1 MQLIPS
7 ASYSAPTHSHR
18 SDTVVDSLSDKET
31 AKGLPITIGTLVVV
45 MLALIL
51 VSNIL

>member
-1 MQLIPS
+1 MQPIPS

-18 SDTVVDSLSDKET
+18 SDTVDSLSDKET
-31 AKGLPITIGTLVVV
+31 AKGLAITIGTLVVV

>member
-1 MQLIPS
+1 MS
-7 ASYSAPTHSHR
+7 
-18 SDTVVDSLSDKET
+18 SLSDRET
-31 AKGLPITIGTLVVV
+31 AKGLAITIGTLVVV

>member
-1 MQLIPS
+1 MQPIPS
-7 ASYSAPTHSHR
+7 APYSVPTHLHR
-18 SDTVVDSLSDKET
+18 SDTVDSISDKET
-31 AKGLPITIGTLVVV
+31 AKGLAVTIGTLVVV